1 MTRLLIVSSNPDDET
16 LGAGGTLLRHK
27 ALGHKIFWLNITN
40 VKKEFGYSKNLVNN
54 RCLEIKRVIEKYKCD
69 DFFDLGLPPSGLG
82 QCNKK
87 QLIEDVSN
95 IITRVRP
102 DTILLPYGHDVHTDH
117 QIVFDTVVAS
127 SKNFR
132 QPSVKK
138 ILMMEIL
145 SETNFILGD
154 KGFLPNYYVNI
165 DNYLVK
171 KIQIMRIYKSEIKKH
186 PFPRSADSLRSL
198 AILRGV
204 EAGCQYAEAFRVLKW
219 VE

>member
-1 MTRLLIVSSNPDDET
+1 
-16 LGAGGTLLRHK
+16 
-27 ALGHKIFWLNITN
+27 
-40 VKKEFGYSKNLVNN
+40 
-54 RCLEIKRVIEKYKCD
+54 
-69 DFFDLGLPPSGLG
+69 
-82 QCNKK
+82 
-87 QLIEDVSN
+87 
-95 IITRVRP
+95 VRP